1 MKRQFCRILSVILAA
16 AMSLSLLSVSALA
29 DEIVPVDVIQ
39 SVLSE
44 TEAQEENADES
55 AVATDITAEEDAE
68 KVLIASA
75 GETAETLLASYP
87 PAYPLPEL
95 TGNQATDIMNIAR
108 SQLGYAWDGGTEYC
122 AWWSDVTGYDY
133 TASQGWCSVFACWCA
148 MKAGVGMG
156 KAYNYNGGSPT
167 LLLEWYMENAYV
179 DLEHTTEPMPGDF
192 VFIGYSTSRVTHVA
206 LVESYDS
213 ETDMITYIGG
223 NQSGGKVSRLTI
235 SWDPDYVSSSGKKML
250 CYGRPN
256 YDTGYTVSFD
266 ANGGECDKRNMVI
279 ASQSAIGE
287 LPVPTRAGYSFEG
300 WYTEATGGSPVTET
314 TVITGNMTIYAQWE
328 AVSCSITPTAES
340 VTIDLRSG
348 TTGELCFAFSGNLPE
363 DHAMSVTLTADNI
376 TTAWISRKTESAVL
390 KLTALSAGYCDLIVS
405 YTDSATGTVLDT
417 AVVHVI
423 VIGNSGVCGDDL
435 VWNATSDGVLTIEG
449 DGPMWDFYA
458 EWPGYDALGREITSV
473 KIIGAETVGAYGFYY
488 FQTLREVYLP
498 ASVTSIGDYAFSECG
513 SLTDIYFDGTP
524 EQWELLKETA
534 GKGNEALFA
543 ATVHYT
549 GEAAGVINAYDLVQ
563 LMKYIAGMDVVLE
576 EAVRDPNGD
585 TVTDI
590 LDVIRLSRYLAGDNV
605 TLN

>member
-1 MKRQFCRILSVILAA
+1 MKRQFCRMLSVILVG

-29 DEIVPVDVIQ
+29 DEIIPVDIIQ

-44 TEAQEENADES
+44 TKALEENTDEAADTAAEVDTEETLS
-55 AVATDITAEEDAE
+55 AT
-68 KVLIASA
+68 A

-95 TGNQATDIMNIAR
+95 TGDQATDIMNIAR

-167 LLLEWYMENAYV
+167 LLLEWYMKNAYV
-179 DLEHTTEPMPGDF
+179 DLEHTTEPQPGDF

-206 LVESYDS
+206 LVESYDP
-213 ETDMITYIGG
+213 ETEMITYIGG

-235 SWDPDYVSSSGKKML
+235 SWDPDYVSTSGKKML

-256 YDTGYTVSFD
+256 YDTSYTVSFD
-266 ANGGECDKRNMVI
+266 ANGGECGKKNMIV
-279 ASQSAIGE
+279 APQTAIGE
-287 LPVPTRAGYSFEG
+287 LPVPSRAGYTFEG
-300 WYTEATGGSPVTET
+300 WYTSATGGSPVTET
-314 TVITGNMTIYAQWE
+314 TVVAGNMTVYAQWK
-328 AVSCSITPTAES
+328 AVSCSITPSAENI
-340 VTIDLRSG
+340 TIDLRAG
-348 TTGELCFAFSGNLPE
+348 TTGELSFAFSGNLPE
-363 DHAMSVTLTADNI
+363 DHTMDVTLTADNI
-376 TTAWISRKTESAVL
+376 TTAWTSRKTESAVL

-405 YTDSATGTVLDT
+405 YTDSATGTALDT
-417 AVVHVI
+417 VVVHVV
-423 VIGNSGVCGDDL
+423 VIGNSGGCGEDL
-435 VWNATSDGVLTIEG
+435 VWNAANDGVLTIEG
-449 DGPMWDFYA
+449 DGPMWDFYVG
-458 EWPGYDALGREITSV
+458 WPDYYALGSEITSV
-473 KIIGAETVGAYGFYY
+473 EIIGAETVGAYGFYDL
-488 FQTLREVYLP
+488 QALREVHLS
-498 ASVTSIGDYAFSECG
+498 ASVVSVGDCAFLGCS
-513 SLTDIYFDGTP
+513 SLTDVYFGGTP
-524 EQWELLKETA
+524 DQWELLKETA

-543 ATVHYT
+543 AVVHYT
-549 GEAAGVINAYDLVQ
+549 GEAAGIINAYDLVQ
-563 LMKYIAGMDVVLE
+563 LMKHIAGLDVVLD

-590 LDVIRLSRYLAGDNV
+590 LDVIRLTRYLAGEDV